1 MAQNYVNRRRQSTIV
16 IENQDRILIPERK
29 ISRVSFT
36 GSDAPSRKT
45 STVSYKSNVDEKG
58 TINPSFT
65 SDEQSQDQ
73 ISLREVHVG
82 HSPDIRRKSVTYI
95 KKELEIDYHAVELGT
110 LCNRYNSHVQLGLT
124 DAQAHKNRE
133 LYGKNI
139 LTPPKKTP
147 LWITFL
153 HTLVGGFQLLL
164 WTAAILSFIA
174 YVAQMV
180 QIGDAPP
187 DNLYLG
193 IALSVLVLVLGLF
206 TFYQEFSSGKVM
218 DSFSRL
224 VPTMATVTRD
234 HKILLIPASELVV
247 GDVVHIKL
255 GDSIPADIRILE
267 CQGLKV
273 DNSSLTGE
281 SEPQPRSPLCTD
293 DNPMETQNLVEK
305 SLIVFPFSLKGTGK
319 GLVVAVG
326 DGTFIGRIAGLTT
339 GMNKIDTPMSRE
351 VAYFVKVISF
361 VAIIFG
367 ISFFAISLTMG
378 YQILDAAIFLVGII
392 VANVPEGLLVTFT
405 VILALTAKRMAK
417 KNCVVRQLHAVET
430 LGSCSVICSDKTGTL
445 TQNKMTMSHIWVNN
459 QVLDVSLG
467 ENGTLPDLEDLAGF
481 RDLSRAA
488 ALCSRATFLA
498 GQEEL
503 SIPQRYIKLIS
514 IIILIILL
522 F

>member
-1 MAQNYVNRRRQSTIV
+1 M
-16 IENQDRILIPERK
+16 
-29 ISRVSFT
+29 
-36 GSDAPSRKT
+36 
-45 STVSYKSNVDEKG
+45 
-58 TINPSFT
+58 
-65 SDEQSQDQ
+65 
-73 ISLREVHVG
+73 
-82 HSPDIRRKSVTYI
+82 
-95 KKELEIDYHAVELGT
+95 
-110 LCNRYNSHVQLGLT
+110 
-124 DAQAHKNRE
+124 
-133 LYGKNI
+133 
-139 LTPPKKTP
+139 
-147 LWITFL
+147 
-153 HTLVGGFQLLL
+153 
-164 WTAAILSFIA
+164 
-174 YVAQMV
+174 
-180 QIGDAPP
+180 
-187 DNLYLG
+187 
-193 IALSVLVLVLGLF
+193 
-206 TFYQEFSSGKVM
+206 
-218 DSFSRL
+218 
-224 VPTMATVTRD
+224 
-234 HKILLIPASELVV
+234 
-247 GDVVHIKL
+247 
-255 GDSIPADIRILE
+255 
-267 CQGLKV
+267 
-273 DNSSLTGE
+273 
-281 SEPQPRSPLCTD
+281 
-293 DNPMETQNLVEK
+293 EK